1 MDPIKQ
7 NVYMARVA
15 EQAERYSEMVEY
27 IKKVATTPK
36 GDDKKFTLSVEER
49 NLLSVAY
56 KNVVGS
62 RRASWRV
69 LSSLEQKEEYKKN
82 TELAQQIKAFRGKVE
97 EELTSTCNDILNILN
112 EKLIPGS
119 QNVDDKVFYLKMAG
133 DYYRYLA
140 EFQTGPEGEAATTG
154 AKNSY
159 EKAMEEG
166 QKNGLA
172 PTSPIILGLALN
184 YSVFYYEILNGPNE
198 ACKLAKHAF
207 DQAVAELDA
216 LSEEDYKDA
225 TLILQLLRDN
235 LTLWTTDVDDG
246 EHDEE
251 K

>member
-36 GDDKKFTLSVEER
+36 GDDKKYTLSVEER

-159 EKAMEEG
+159 ASRSPAHPLVTRRPWKRVRRMVS
-166 QKNGLA
+166 LPPA
-172 PTSPIILGLALN
+172 PSFWVL
-184 YSVFYYEILNGPNE
+184 
-198 ACKLAKHAF
+198 
-207 DQAVAELDA
+207 
-216 LSEEDYKDA
+216 LST
-225 TLILQLLRDN
+225 TLCSTMRS
-235 LTLWTTDVDDG
+235 
-246 EHDEE
+246 
-251 K
+251 